1 MLIAPT
7 EPVNSLANKDPRPV
21 RAAVVRLTDR
31 GCSPLPPGVAA
42 GHRRDVQLPA
52 LTSAPLW
59 LSEHYWPDLV
69 DGLVLTQ
76 AQRTALVGYPVH
88 WLATIVV
95 PGQQTAFGL
104 FTGPTSHD
112 VERALLAAGPG
123 ADRVSAALRV
133 TADHQIQ

>member
-1 MLIAPT
+1 M
-7 EPVNSLANKDPRPV
+7 
-21 RAAVVRLTDR
+21 
-31 GCSPLPPGVAA
+31 
-42 GHRRDVQLPA
+42 QLPA
-52 LTSAPLW
+52 LTSASLW

-69 DGLVLTQ
+69 DRLVLTQ
-76 AQRTALVGYPVH
+76 AQRTALVGDPVH

-104 FTGPTSHD
+104 FTAPTSHD

-133 TADHQIQ
+133 TADHQIP

>member
-1 MLIAPT
+1 MQI
-7 EPVNSLANKDPRPV
+7 PV
-21 RAAVVRLTDR
+21 
-31 GCSPLPPGVAA
+31 
-42 GHRRDVQLPA
+42 

-59 LSEHYWPDLV
+59 LSEHYWPDLA
-69 DGLVLTQ
+69 DGLVITE
-76 AQRTALVGYPVH
+76 AQRTAMVGRPVS

-104 FTGPTSHD
+104 FTGPSSRD

-133 TADHQIQ
+133 SADHELPRRTLT

>member
-1 MLIAPT
+1 VA
-7 EPVNSLANKDPRPV
+7 ADQGRPV
-21 RAAVVRLTDR
+21 
-31 GCSPLPPGVAA
+31 
-42 GHRRDVQLPA
+42 QIPA

-59 LSEHYWPDLV
+59 LSEHYWPDLA

-76 AQRTALVGYPVH
+76 AQRTAMVGRPVH

-104 FTGPTSHD
+104 FTGPSCRD
-112 VERALLAAGPG
+112 VERALLAVGPG

-133 TADHQIQ
+133 TADDHRPPRRAST